1 MKVLFTSRPKVPRNF
16 RSERKIRSLHAFL
29 QVVLAITLLFF
40 INYLAATH
48 FTRIDLTK
56 EKRFSLSP
64 ETLAHLEQMEETV
77 HIYLTSTEET
87 QEEDIRVIFE
97 NLKNLLREY
106 EYASRRSRE
115 GRIIVE
121 HIDVYRDRTRARE
134 LTSQY
139 GPLPENIVLVAHGN
153 RRRQIFMDEI
163 FLIEKGKVTG
173 FKGEQVI
180 SSAILEVI
188 SDQDARVYFSA
199 GHGEMRIDSTHPV
212 RGMSAFEQML
222 NQRGIQTGTIDLT
235 TVSSLPEDARL
246 VVVAGPTARFREAEL
261 QKLRRFQRDRDG
273 GVILLLEPGAVNELD
288 PFLAEWGIVADDM
301 LLVDP
306 GPDFQRGTGDL
317 IVRRFAEHPITS
329 IFPELQVSLLT
340 GLPRPIRIDEEKIR
354 DPESLQLTTLMTS
367 SDSSWGDAGYREGD
381 RAVFEEGRDMAG
393 PLGIAVAGRRFVD
406 GIAGLTLPNA
416 RGGRII
422 VVGSADF
429 ASNNHFHSYGNQF
442 FMLNAV
448 NWGMDRRASLNIPP
462 RPVQQNMIVLSE
474 TSLRQILLWTLSPA
488 GFFLLVGAIV
498 FLIRR

>member
-1 MKVLFTSRPKVPRNF
+1 MKSKGPRNF
-16 RSERKIRSLHAFL
+16 RSERKIRFVHALL
-29 QVVLAITLLFF
+29 QVLLAATLLFF

-48 FTRIDLTK
+48 FSRFDLTK
-56 EKRFSLSP
+56 EKRFSLTP
-64 ETLAHLEQMEETV
+64 ETLAHLERLEGVVQ
-77 HIYLTSTEET
+77 IYLTSTKEA

-97 NLKNLLREY
+97 DLKNLIREY
-106 EYASRRSRE
+106 EYASRRISE
-115 GRIIVE
+115 GQIEVE

-134 LTSQY
+134 LTSRF
-139 GPLPENIVLVAHGN
+139 GPLPENVVLVTHGN
-153 RRRQIFMDEI
+153 QRRKVFLDEI
-163 FLIEKGKVTG
+163 FVIEKGKVSG
-173 FKGEQVI
+173 FRGEQVI
-180 SSAILEVI
+180 TSAILEVT

-199 GHGEMRIDSTHPV
+199 GHGEMRIDSAHPV
-212 RGMSAFEQML
+212 RGMSALEQML
-222 NQRGIQTGTIDLT
+222 NQRGIQTETIDLT

-246 VVVAGPTARFREAEL
+246 VVVAGPTARFREAEV
-261 QKLRRFQRDRDG
+261 QKLRRFLRDRDG
-273 GVILLLEPGAVNELD
+273 GLIILLEPGAVNDLD

-340 GLPRPIRIDEEKIR
+340 GLPRPIQIDEERIR
-354 DPESLQLTTLMTS
+354 DPEGLQLTTLMTS

-381 RAVFEEGRDMAG
+381 RAVFDEDRDLAG
-393 PLGIAVAGRRFVD
+393 PLGIAVAGRRFID

-462 RPVQQNMIVLSE
+462 RSVQQNMIVLSE
-474 TSLRQILLWTLSPA
+474 TSLRRILLWTLAPA
-488 GFFLLVGAIV
+488 GFFLLAGGFVY
-498 FLIRR
+498 LIRR